1 MPDKQDDV
9 LGAHLC
15 AVSTNLEATAKF
27 GIKNENVFGFWDWV
41 GGRYSV
47 SSAVGLLPLSLFF
60 GYTNLEKFLDGLH
73 DIDSDFFKSR
83 EESTSAAAMLGL
95 IGFYNTYIC
104 GLESRAILPYA
115 QALIRFPAHIQQ
127 LDMESNGKSVSKSGV
142 RFASGVNT
150 GPIVFGEPGT
160 NGQHSFYQLM
170 HQGRVI
176 PAEFIGFCKSQT
188 PMKLSDQVVSNH
200 DELMSNFFAQ
210 PDALAQGKTIAELEK
225 EGVPADLRP
234 HKEFLGDR
242 PSLSILFE
250 GSLTP
255 FACGQLLGLY
265 EHRVAVEGF
274 IYDINSFDQYGVELG
289 KVLAKDARNV
299 FAQVTKQKAEGKE
312 VNVDLAKFNKST

>member
-1 MPDKQDDV
+1 M
-9 LGAHLC
+9 
-15 AVSTNLEATAKF
+15 STNLDATSKF

-41 GGRYSV
+41 GGRFSV

-60 GYTNLEKFLDGLH
+60 GYSNLEKFLDGLH
-73 DIDSDFFKSR
+73 DVDCDFFTKRDDGS
-83 EESTSAAAMLGL
+83 SSAAEMLGL

-104 GLESRAILPYA
+104 GLESRAILPYS

-127 LDMESNGKSVSKSGV
+127 LDMESNGKSVSKAGIRFGSGI
-142 RFASGVNT
+142 NT

-188 PMKLSDQVVSNH
+188 PMKLSDQPVSNH

-210 PDALAQGKTIAELEK
+210 PDALAQGKTIAQLEQ
-225 EGVPADLRP
+225 EGIPAELRP
-234 HKEFLGDR
+234 HKEFVGDR

-255 FACGQLLGLY
+255 FACGQLLAMY

-289 KVLAKDARNV
+289 KLLAKDARTV
-299 FAQVTKQKAEGKE
+299 FAQVTKQKEEGK
-312 VNVDLAKFNKST
+312 